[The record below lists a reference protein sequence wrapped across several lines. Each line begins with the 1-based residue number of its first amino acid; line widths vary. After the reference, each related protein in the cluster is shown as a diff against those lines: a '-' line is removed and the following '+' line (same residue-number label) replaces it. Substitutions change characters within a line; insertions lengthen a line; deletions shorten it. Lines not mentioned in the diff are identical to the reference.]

1 MRIPA
6 AARLFVLGA
15 LLGGALARDALAQ
28 ADDRLPLRWGGDAE
42 GGAPF
47 VEADPADPSTVRGFD
62 VEIARMIAHGLGREP
77 QFVQVQWSSIEQ
89 SLERGD
95 FDLGMSGLED
105 RPELRA
111 RHAVTIPYFE
121 FREVLAVRTADSA
134 RYHHL
139 SDLRGRRIATL
150 GATTAYQILL
160 GARDSLGVIPIS
172 YDDDVHPYADLVAG
186 RVDAVLLDNIIAER
200 SRRRLAGFVIE
211 PEPVAIRSRNR
222 PSGTRPTRSYVR
234 ACATGRSRKCSASGK
249 SGT

>member
-1 MRIPA
+1 M
-6 AARLFVLGA
+6 
-15 LLGGALARDALAQ
+15 LAVATDLHAQ
-28 ADDRLPLRWGGDAE
+28 KSASPLRWGGDAE

-47 VEADPADPSTVRGFD
+47 VEADPADPSKVRGFD

-95 FDLGMSGLED
+95 FDFGMSGLED

-111 RHAVTIPYFE
+111 RHSVSIPYFE

-134 RYHHL
+134 RYRTL
-139 SDLRGRRIATL
+139 SDLRGKRIGTL

-160 GARDSLGVIPIS
+160 DGRDSLGVIPVS

-186 RVDAVLLDNIIAER
+186 RV
-200 SRRRLAGFVIE
+200 
-211 PEPVAIRSRNR
+211 
-222 PSGTRPTRSYVR
+222 
-234 ACATGRSRKCSASGK
+234 
-249 SGT
+249 